1 MLTFEW
7 RGKPACHK
15 GSMATNTT
23 QSESPTPPSR
33 RRSPR
38 LSTFDTA
45 RRFKDF
51 RLVWIGNF
59 FAQGAQWLQ
68 ILTIGW
74 LVLKLTDG
82 NALLTGTVVG
92 VRTLPILLIGPWSGV
107 LADRMDRRKLIM
119 VTQTAMAVAAVAF
132 AILVIATDLD
142 SETPSGPLLWW
153 HPFIYML
160 ISGIAHSIIQPVRQ
174 AMIAN
179 TVPREYLTNALALN
193 GMVYPSTRIVAPALG
208 GLLIATLGF
217 KWNFLIEAMAYVTMV
232 LLLIPARLPFRTE
245 SSGKQSSMFS
255 SMRDG
260 IVYVWREKSILQ
272 LIVMSFIPN
281 FVFNPLVFI
290 LPVFTSQ
297 VLNRGAEAG
306 GILAAAIGVGGVIAG
321 IIIATVG
328 FVFRKGMAT
337 FLGLVG
343 GCVFV
348 LIFAQS
354 HWYLVSI
361 AALAGLGF
369 CQYAFRVGNSTL
381 IQSTVPDDLRG
392 RVMSIYML
400 DSGFVPLAT
409 LAISLMVHVWNP
421 KDAFTVVGILAL
433 ALAVV
438 QFAAFRLVRRL
449 P

>member
-1 MLTFEW
+1 MTVNIPQPET
-7 RGKPACHK
+7 PAH
-15 GSMATNTT
+15 
-23 QSESPTPPSR
+23 PSGR
-33 RRSPR
+33 RRSSR
-38 LSTFDTA
+38 LSSLDTI

-82 NALLTGTVVG
+82 NALLTGTVIG
-92 VRTLPILLIGPWSGV
+92 VRTLPILLIGPWAGV
-107 LADRMDRRKLIM
+107 LADRVDRRKLIM
-119 VTQTAMAVAAVAF
+119 LTQTVMAAAAVFFAF
-132 AILVIATDLD
+132 LVIATDLD
-142 SETPSGPLLWW
+142 SESPSGPLLWW
-153 HPFIYML
+153 HPFIYMV
-160 ISGIAHSIIQPVRQ
+160 ISGVAHSIIQPVRQ

-179 TVPREYLTNALALN
+179 TVPREFLTSALALN

-208 GLLIATLGF
+208 GLLIASLGF
-217 KWNFLIEAMAYVTMV
+217 KWNFLIEATAYVTMV

-245 SSGKQSSMFS
+245 SSGKQLSVFA

-281 FVFNPLVFI
+281 FLFNPLVFI

-306 GILAAAIGVGGVIAG
+306 GFLAAAIGAGGILAA
-321 IIIATVG
+321 IIIATAG
-328 FVFRKGMAT
+328 FVVRKGMAT

-348 LIFAQS
+348 LLFAQS
-354 HWYLVSI
+354 QLYLASFC
-361 AALAGLGF
+361 ALAGLGF
-369 CQYAFRVGNSTL
+369 CQYYFRVGNSTL
-381 IQSTVPDDLRG
+381 IQTTVPDDLRG

-409 LAISLMVHVWNP
+409 LVISLMVHVWNP
-421 KDAFTVVGILAL
+421 KDAFTALGILAL
-433 ALAVV
+433 ALALI
-438 QFAAFRLVRRL
+438 QFAAFKLVRRL

>member
-1 MLTFEW
+1 MTVNIPQPET
-7 RGKPACHK
+7 PAH
-15 GSMATNTT
+15 
-23 QSESPTPPSR
+23 PSGR
-33 RRSPR
+33 RRSSR
-38 LSTFDTA
+38 LSSLDTI

-82 NALLTGTVVG
+82 NALLTGTVIG
-92 VRTLPILLIGPWSGV
+92 VRTLPILLIGPWAGV
-107 LADRMDRRKLIM
+107 LADRVDRRKLIM
-119 VTQTAMAVAAVAF
+119 LTQTAMAAAAVFFAF
-132 AILVIATDLD
+132 LVIATDLD
-142 SETPSGPLLWW
+142 SDSTSGPLLWW
-153 HPFIYML
+153 HPFIYMV
-160 ISGIAHSIIQPVRQ
+160 ISGVAHSIIQPVRQ

-179 TVPREYLTNALALN
+179 TVPREFLTSALALN

-208 GLLIATLGF
+208 GLLIASLGF
-217 KWNFLIEAMAYVTMV
+217 KWNFLIEATAYVTMV

-245 SSGKQSSMFS
+245 SSGKQLSVLA

-281 FVFNPLVFI
+281 FLFNPLVFI

-306 GILAAAIGVGGVIAG
+306 GFLAAAIGAGGILAAM
-321 IIIATVG
+321 IIATAG
-328 FVFRKGMAT
+328 FVVRKGMAT

-343 GCVFV
+343 GCVFI
-348 LIFAQS
+348 LLFAQS
-354 HWYLVSI
+354 QWYLASFG
-361 AALAGLGF
+361 ALAGLGF
-369 CQYAFRVGNSTL
+369 CQYYFRVGNSTL
-381 IQSTVPDDLRG
+381 FQTTVPDDLRG

-409 LAISLMVHVWNP
+409 LVISLMVHVWNP
-421 KDAFTVVGILAL
+421 KDAFTALGILAL
-433 ALAVV
+433 ALALI
-438 QFAAFRLVRRL
+438 QFAAFKLVRRL

>member
-1 MLTFEW
+1 
-7 RGKPACHK
+7 
-15 GSMATNTT
+15 
-23 QSESPTPPSR
+23 
-33 RRSPR
+33 
-38 LSTFDTA
+38 
-45 RRFKDF
+45 
-51 RLVWIGNF
+51 
-59 FAQGAQWLQ
+59 
-68 ILTIGW
+68 
-74 LVLKLTDG
+74 
-82 NALLTGTVVG
+82 
-92 VRTLPILLIGPWSGV
+92 
-107 LADRMDRRKLIM
+107 
-119 VTQTAMAVAAVAF
+119 
-132 AILVIATDLD
+132 
-142 SETPSGPLLWW
+142 
-153 HPFIYML
+153 ML

-179 TVPREYLTNALALN
+179 TVPREFLTNALALN

-232 LLLIPARLPFRTE
+232 LLLIPARLPYRTE

-281 FVFNPLVFI
+281 FVFTPLLFI
-290 LPVFTSQ
+290 LPVFTSE

-306 GILAAAIGVGGVIAG
+306 GILAAAIGAGGVTAA

-328 FVFRKGMAT
+328 FVLRKGLAT
-337 FLGLVG
+337 FVGLVG

-369 CQYAFRVGNSTL
+369 CQYTFRVGNSIL
-381 IQSTVPDDLRG
+381 IQTTVPDDLRG

-409 LAISLMVHVWNP
+409 LVISLMVHVWNP
-421 KDAFTVVGILAL
+421 KDAFTAVAILAL
-433 ALAVV
+433 ALAVI
-438 QFAAFRLVRRL
+438 QFAAFELVRRL

>member
-1 MLTFEW
+1 
-7 RGKPACHK
+7 
-15 GSMATNTT
+15 MATDTS
-23 QSESPTPPSR
+23 QSAASSLPSGQ
-33 RRSPR
+33 RRSSR
-38 LSTFDTA
+38 LNSLDTI
-45 RRFKDF
+45 RRYKDF
-51 RLVWIGNF
+51 RLIWIGNF

-92 VRTLPILLIGPWSGV
+92 IRTLPILLIGPWAGV
-107 LADRMDRRKLIM
+107 LADRIDRRKLIM
-119 VTQTAMAVAAVAF
+119 ATQLVMVGAAVGFAF
-132 AILVIATDLD
+132 LVIASDLD
-142 SETPSGPLLWW
+142 ASATGAPAGPLRWW
-153 HPFIYML
+153 HPFIYMV
-160 ISGIAHSIIQPVRQ
+160 ISGVAHSIIQPVRQ
-174 AMIAN
+174 AMVAN
-179 TVPREYLTNALALN
+179 TVPRESLTSALALN

-217 KWNFLIEAMAYVTMV
+217 KWNFFIEAMAYVTMV
-232 LLLIPARLPFRTE
+232 LLLVPARLPFRTE
-245 SSGKQSSMFS
+245 SSGRPPSMISSL
-255 SMRDG
+255 RGG
-260 IVYVWREKSILQ
+260 IVYVWQEKSILQ

-306 GILAAAIGVGGVIAG
+306 GILAAAIGVGGIAAG
-321 IIIATVG
+321 MIIATIG

-337 FLGLVG
+337 GLGLVG

-348 LIFAQS
+348 VLFAQS
-354 HWYLVSI
+354 EWYLLSI

-369 CQYAFRVGNSTL
+369 CQYTFRVGNSTL
-381 IQSTVPDDLRG
+381 IQGTVPDDLRG
-392 RVMSIYML
+392 RVMSLYML

-409 LAISLMVHVWNP
+409 LVISLFVHYWNP
-421 KDAFTVVGILAL
+421 QDAFTVVGIVALGLAL
-433 ALAVV
+433 L
-438 QFAAFRLVRRL
+438 QFVGFSVVRRL

>member
-1 MLTFEW
+1 MAENISQTET
-7 RGKPACHK
+7 PAPST
-15 GSMATNTT
+15 GRR
-23 QSESPTPPSR
+23 PPSR
-33 RRSPR
+33 FT
-38 LSTFDTA
+38 TFDTV

-92 VRTLPILLIGPWSGV
+92 VRTLPILLVGPWAGV
-107 LADRMDRRKLIM
+107 LADRVDRRKLIM
-119 VTQTAMAVAAVAF
+119 ATQTLMAAAAVFFAF
-132 AILVIATDLD
+132 LVIATDLD
-142 SETPSGPLLWW
+142 SKTPGGPLLWW

-160 ISGIAHSIIQPVRQ
+160 ISGVAHSIIQPVRQ

-179 TVPREYLTNALALN
+179 TVPRESLTNALALN

-217 KWNFLIEAMAYVTMV
+217 KWNFFLEAMAYVTMV

-245 SSGKQSSMFS
+245 SSGKQPSMFAS
-255 SMRDG
+255 LRDG

-306 GILAAAIGVGGVIAG
+306 GILAAAIGAGGVIAG

-328 FVFRKGMAT
+328 FVLRKGMAT
-337 FLGLVG
+337 FWGLVG

-348 LIFAQS
+348 VLFAQS
-354 HWYLVSI
+354 EWYPVSI

-369 CQYAFRVGNSTL
+369 CQYIFRVGNSTL

-392 RVMSIYML
+392 RVMSLYML

-409 LAISLMVHVWNP
+409 LVISLMVHVWNP
-421 KDAFTVVGILAL
+421 QDAFTAVGILAL
-433 ALAVV
+433 ALALI